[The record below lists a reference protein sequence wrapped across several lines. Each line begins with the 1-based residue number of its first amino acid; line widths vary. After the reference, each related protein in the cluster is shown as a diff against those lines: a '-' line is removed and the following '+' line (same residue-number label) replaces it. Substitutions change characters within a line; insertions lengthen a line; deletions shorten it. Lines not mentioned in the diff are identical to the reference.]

1 MEYIKEYGASDNE
14 EESFSMVPGFFY
26 TSKPVI
32 SIEQYNAS
40 DISSN
45 EDRFNPQ
52 MSKIV
57 VDPAPYLESKP
68 VTPKGNS
75 LSIE

>member
-40 DISSN
+40 YNASDISSN

-57 VDPAPYLESKP
+57 VDP
-68 VTPKGNS
+68 S
-75 LSIE
+75 L